1 MRDAKESPKNVY
13 REGTFTRAL
22 GRPNAN
28 NPYSLRSTE
37 HFLWE
42 QGWRSAESARG
53 ISPRAAHR
61 TVREPLDSYGS
72 CHPPK
77 TAVFRRE
84 LRAPPV
90 SRWPADRD
98 ASDPLPSLHPHY
110 RGFITTTEQS
120 APVHRIGTFSLADP
134 PLVPFSLRISGQ
146 VLKFRAFA
154 QMKVTPPLHRTPR
167 EQ

>member
-1 MRDAKESPKNVY
+1 LPRQA
-13 REGTFTRAL
+13 
-22 GRPNAN
+22 
-28 NPYSLRSTE
+28 
-37 HFLWE
+37 FLLLNMPAFA
-42 QGWRSAESARG
+42 G
-53 ISPRAAHR
+53 HT

-90 SRWPADRD
+90 SRWPTDLD

-120 APVHRIGTFSLADP
+120 APVHRIGTFSLAVP
-134 PLVPFSLRISGQ
+134 PLVPFP
-146 VLKFRAFA
+146 FA
-154 QMKVTPPLHRTPR
+154 SADRFSSSVHLPR
-167 EQ
+167 